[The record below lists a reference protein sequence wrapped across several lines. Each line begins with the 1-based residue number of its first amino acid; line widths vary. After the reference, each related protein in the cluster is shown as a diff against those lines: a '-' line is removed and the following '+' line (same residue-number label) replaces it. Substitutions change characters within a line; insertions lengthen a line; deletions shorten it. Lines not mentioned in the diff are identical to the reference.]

1 MLTRKLALAAAALA
15 VLFLAGE
22 LAARL
27 WLQYGANDAA
37 VRKYGSHEQL
47 RSRWSER
54 ITPHRY
60 LGYINTPNFLSGADR
75 HDARGFRGE
84 ELATPKPESEF
95 RIACLG
101 GSTTY
106 STTVADWRQ
115 SYPAQLQARLGEL
128 GHANVRVINS
138 GVQGWSSFESVLNL
152 HLRLLELEPD
162 LVIVYHGVNE
172 VPPRLVW
179 PSEAYRGDNSGFRR
193 LPASLNQRAGIAS
206 LSALARCLGVRAGW
220 LPTSSALFE
229 LDPPTDTWV
238 GEAFDRQMW
247 SGAYPKELFAQTP
260 VEHILAANS
269 PLHFRRNLET
279 MMGMARQHDFALVLA
294 TYAHLPPPNEPRDS
308 SYNSAT
314 FARAIAETNAIVR
327 ELGDA
332 PDDDVWMF
340 DYAAVSPLERR
351 HYHTWK
357 RDGREL
363 VDIHHP
369 NAEGYRLQAEA
380 FARFLVDTRLIERK

>member
-1 MLTRKLALAAAALA
+1 MLLRRLLLVGAALA
-15 VLFLAGE
+15 LLLIGGE

-27 WLQYGANDAA
+27 WLARAASDAS
-37 VRKYGSHEQL
+37 VRKYGSVEQL
-47 RSRWSER
+47 RARWTER

-60 LGYINTPNFLSGADR
+60 LGYINTPSFRHGADQ
-75 HDARGFRGE
+75 HDSRGFRGE
-84 ELATPKPESEF
+84 ELASPKPAAEF

-115 SYPAQLQARLGEL
+115 SYPAQLQARLHEL
-128 GHANVRVINS
+128 NHPNVRVINA

-179 PSEAYRGDNSGFRR
+179 PPEAYRGDNSGFRR
-193 LPASLNQRAGIAS
+193 RPASLNERGGLAS
-206 LSALARCLGVRAGW
+206 LSALARCIGIRAGW
-220 LPTSSALFE
+220 MPSSSALFE

-238 GEAFDRQMW
+238 GEQFDRQMW
-247 SGAYPKELFAQTP
+247 SGAYPQELFTQLP
-260 VEHILAANS
+260 VERVLEANA
-269 PLHFRRNLET
+269 PIHFRRNLES
-279 MMGMARQHDFALVLA
+279 MMGMAHQHGFGLVLA
-294 TYAHLPPPNEPRDS
+294 TYAHLPPPGEPRDS

-314 FARAIAETNAIVR
+314 FARAIAETNEVVR
-327 ELGDA
+327 ELGRA
-332 PDDDVWMF
+332 ENDDVWLF
-340 DYAAVSPLERR
+340 DYATALPLERR

-363 VDIHHP
+363 IDIHHP
-369 NAEGYRLQAEA
+369 NAEGYRLQAET
-380 FARFLVDTRLIERK
+380 FARFLVDHDLLR